1 LIASD
6 PGVWN
11 DRIYRQP
18 TIDEIDAVLADY
30 VKRVQQT
37 DLDFTGTNG
46 KIIQTTQRNLIRCC
60 ENYRKS
66 GLMNKEERETERKNK
81 KSSFLL
87 NRRYRINQ
95 NKIFVN

>member
-30 VKRVQQT
+30 VKRVQQM
-37 DLDFTGTNG
+37 DSDFTGTNG

-60 ENYRKS
+60 EN
-66 GLMNKEERETERKNK
+66 
-81 KSSFLL
+81 
-87 NRRYRINQ
+87 
-95 NKIFVN
+95 